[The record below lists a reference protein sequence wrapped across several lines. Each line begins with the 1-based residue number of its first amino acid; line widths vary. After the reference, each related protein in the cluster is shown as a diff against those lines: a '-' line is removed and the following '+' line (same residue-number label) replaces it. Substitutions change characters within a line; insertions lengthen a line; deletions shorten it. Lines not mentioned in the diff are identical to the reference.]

1 MSSAAIALQKHE
13 WIVILPDHEG
23 VLQKRMQVRPDHLNA
38 LHPRIKSG
46 FWKLGGAILEE
57 VIKEAQG
64 PRIKGSIML
73 AFAESKEDVLKA
85 LQEDVYFTQGVWDWN
100 KVQIHPF
107 KSAFRQP
114 L

>member
-38 LHPRIKSG
+38 LYPSIKSG

-57 VIKEAQG
+57 VIKEAEG

-73 AFAESKEDVLKA
+73 AFAESKEDVIKA
-85 LQEDVYFTQGVWDWN
+85 LQEDVYFKQGVWDWN

-107 KSAFRQP
+107 KSTFRQP